1 MERGAHKPLVER
13 MPNVRN
19 AAECGAGGSLP
30 AMFVEACLVGVIL
43 VFNRLRGL
51 DVVVGNVK

>member
-19 AAECGAGGSLP
+19 SAECGADHCQLCS
-30 AMFVEACLVGVIL
+30 FEACLVGVIL